1 MPGPMGG
8 PMGRGRS
15 TEKPKDFKKTTK
27 KLIDSYLSKYKIGLI
42 VVIIFA
48 IGSTIFTIV
57 GPKIL
62 GNATT
67 EIFNGIVSKL
77 SGGSGID
84 FGKIGQ
90 IAIMLLGLYLLSAIF
105 SFVQGFTMTGIAQKL
120 TYRIRNDIAV
130 KINKLPMNY
139 FDKRTNGEVLSIITN
154 DIDTLSMNLNQ
165 SITQIITS
173 ICTIIG
179 ILIMM
184 FSISWQMTLISLV
197 ILPIAAIVVKIIVG
211 RSQKYF
217 SKQQEYLGH
226 VNGQV
231 EEIYGGLT
239 VVKAFNAENKVT
251 NTFDKANDEL
261 YKSAWKSQF
270 LSGLMH
276 PVMNFIS
283 NIGYVGVA
291 VAGGYLAI
299 NGTITVGNIQS
310 FIQYNKQFTQPINQ
324 IAQISSML
332 QSMVAAAERVFE
344 FLEEPEEVN
353 TAKGNIDT
361 SKLKGN
367 VEFKHVKFGY
377 NPDKIIIKDFS
388 AKVKEGQKIAIVGPT
403 GAGKTTMVKLLMR
416 FYDVTDGEIL
426 IDGHN
431 IKDFDRGELRKMFGM
446 VLQDTWLFG
455 GTVKDNIKYSKEDAT
470 DDEVIQAAKA
480 AHVHHY
486 IKTLPKGYNSM
497 INEESSN
504 ISAGQ
509 KQLLTIARVILA
521 DPKILI
527 LDEATSS
534 IDTRTEIQIQ
544 AAMDNLMKGRTSFVI
559 AHRLST
565 IKNSDLILVM
575 NQGDIVEQGT
585 HEELLAKGGFYA
597 DLYNSQFDEEEE

>member
-8 PMGRGRS
+8 PMRRGQGT

-42 VVIIFA
+42 IVIIFA

-84 FGKIGQ
+84 FGKIAQ

-139 FDKRTNGEVLSIITN
+139 FDKKTNGEVLSIITN

-165 SITQIITS
+165 SITQIITA

-184 FSISWQMTLISLV
+184 VSISWQMTLISLV
-197 ILPIAAIVVKIIVG
+197 ILPIAGFVVRIIVG
-211 RSQKYF
+211 KSQKYF
-217 SKQQEYLGH
+217 SRQQEYLGH

-239 VVKAFNAENKVT
+239 VVKAFNAEDKVI

-261 YKSAWKSQF
+261 YHSAWRAQF

-283 NIGYVGVA
+283 NVGYVGVA

-310 FIQYNKQFTQPINQ
+310 FIQYNKQFTRAN
-324 IAQISSML
+324 
-332 QSMVAAAERVFE
+332 
-344 FLEEPEEVN
+344 
-353 TAKGNIDT
+353 
-361 SKLKGN
+361 
-367 VEFKHVKFGY
+367 
-377 NPDKIIIKDFS
+377 
-388 AKVKEGQKIAIVGPT
+388 
-403 GAGKTTMVKLLMR
+403 
-416 FYDVTDGEIL
+416 
-426 IDGHN
+426 
-431 IKDFDRGELRKMFGM
+431 
-446 VLQDTWLFG
+446 
-455 GTVKDNIKYSKEDAT
+455 
-470 DDEVIQAAKA
+470 
-480 AHVHHY
+480 
-486 IKTLPKGYNSM
+486 
-497 INEESSN
+497 
-504 ISAGQ
+504 
-509 KQLLTIARVILA
+509 
-521 DPKILI
+521 
-527 LDEATSS
+527 
-534 IDTRTEIQIQ
+534 
-544 AAMDNLMKGRTSFVI
+544 
-559 AHRLST
+559 
-565 IKNSDLILVM
+565 
-575 NQGDIVEQGT
+575 
-585 HEELLAKGGFYA
+585 
-597 DLYNSQFDEEEE
+597 